1 MSDKQKL
8 IKARIGLLQLAQEL
22 GNIKAACQRAG
33 ISRSHFY
40 EIKEAYEKHGA
51 EGLEPKERR
60 RPRMPNQTPPELEKQ
75 ILDMT
80 AQFPT
85 YSYIRIADQLRL
97 IGIGVSAPAVRGVW
111 VRHGIT
117 LRLQRLLWLDKKTA
131 SEGGVLTEQAKRLLQ
146 KHAGRNGDPE
156 QHIEAPHSGYLL
168 CQALWRIIGMR
179 ICTQDRRLQ
188 GACISDV
195 SYAAAYEMRN
205 SREVMFS
212 EGTADRTGVR
222 KSVRWR

>member
-51 EGLEPKERR
+51 EGLEPRERR
-60 RPRMPNQTPPELEKQ
+60 RPKMPNQTPPELEKQ

-97 IGIGVSAPAVRGVW
+97 VGIGVSAPAVRGVW

-131 SEGGVLTEQAKRLLQ
+131 NEGGVLTEQARRLLQ
-146 KHAGRNGDPE
+146 KHAGRNVDPE
-156 QHIEAPHSGYLL
+156 YISRPRTQAIYCAKTLTLWVRSKASARCTCRRSSTLIARRPSPRSISARCPLPLL
-168 CQALWRIIGMR
+168 TR
-179 ICTQDRRLQ
+179 
-188 GACISDV
+188 
-195 SYAAAYEMRN
+195 
-205 SREVMFS
+205 
-212 EGTADRTGVR
+212 
-222 KSVRWR
+222 